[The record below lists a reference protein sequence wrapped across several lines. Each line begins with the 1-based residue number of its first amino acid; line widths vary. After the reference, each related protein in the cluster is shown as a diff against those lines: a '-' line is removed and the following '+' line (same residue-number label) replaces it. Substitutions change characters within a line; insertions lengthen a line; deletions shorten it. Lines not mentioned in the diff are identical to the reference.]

1 MKHVDKAHSTHMY
14 GVRRN
19 GAGLIMIKNNV
30 YADYSNNK
38 GSSVEQRI

>member
-1 MKHVDKAHSTHMY
+1 MKHVYMAYSIHMY
-14 GVRRN
+14 

-38 GSSVEQRI
+38 GSSVEQMI